1 MKLIKI
7 NKDAIFWPT
16 VGLYA
21 VSNMLS
27 FIYGGDFALMC
38 SNRVFILLFLIL
50 IILKKAIPRFN
61 DWLNKDFH

>member
-7 NKDAIFWPT
+7 NKDAIFYPM

-21 VSNMLS
+21 LSNTFS

-38 SNRVFILLFLIL
+38 SNVVFILLFVLL

-61 DWLNKDFH
+61 DWLNKDFQ

>member
-7 NKDAIFWPT
+7 NKDAIFYPT

-21 VSNMLS
+21 LSNTFS

-38 SNRVFILLFLIL
+38 SNVAFILLFVIL
-50 IILKKAIPRFN
+50 IILKKSIPRFN
-61 DWLNKDFH
+61 DWLNKDFQ

>member
-7 NKDAIFWPT
+7 NKDTIFYPT

-21 VSNMLS
+21 ISNTVS
-27 FIYGGDFALMC
+27 FIYGGDVALMY
-38 SNRVFILLFLIL
+38 SNMVFILLFLIL
-50 IILKKAIPRFN
+50 IILKKSIPRFN

>member
-16 VGLYA
+16 VGLYGL
-21 VSNMLS
+21 SNTAS
-27 FIYGGDFALMC
+27 FIYGGDVALMC
-38 SNRVFILLFLIL
+38 SNGVFILLFLIL

-61 DWLNKDFH
+61 DWLNKDFD

>member
-7 NKDAIFWPT
+7 NKDAIFYPT

-21 VSNMLS
+21 LSNTFS

-38 SNRVFILLFLIL
+38 SNVAFILLFVIL
-50 IILKKAIPRFN
+50 IILKIG
-61 DWLNKDFH
+61 

>member
-1 MKLIKI
+1 M
-7 NKDAIFWPT
+7 

-21 VSNMLS
+21 LSNTFS

-38 SNRVFILLFLIL
+38 SNMVFILLFVVL

-61 DWLNKDFH
+61 DWLNKDFQ